1 MEVIRGLYY
10 KTLQIHKLRKMDSN
24 KLLGF
29 VIMISQLNWLEQ
41 TLAYFG
47 IQTLQNVL

>member
-1 MEVIRGLYY
+1 
-10 KTLQIHKLRKMDSN
+10 MDSN
-24 KLLGF
+24 KLVGF
-29 VIMISQLNWLEQ
+29 VVTVSQVNWLEQ